1 MFNGTQEDSSA
12 VYRDDHWFL
21 WYSDSFS
28 TFIRDVLFLA
38 LSNNLPVPFGPY
50 SDASLFATSP
60 PGTSAPNGGFDFMTI
75 VAVLFNGY
83 GLPLASRMLGAHIAI
98 FLTLWTPVYRTGD
111 CKKSSTR

>member
-1 MFNGTQEDSSA
+1 
-12 VYRDDHWFL
+12 
-21 WYSDSFS
+21 
-28 TFIRDVLFLA
+28 
-38 LSNNLPVPFGPY
+38 
-50 SDASLFATSP
+50 
-60 PGTSAPNGGFDFMTI
+60 MTI